1 MNKLSHVAFIMD
13 GNGRWGKKEKR
24 GRNYGHL
31 KGVEIVK
38 KVVEGSLRLK
48 IKHLTFY
55 VFSTE
60 NWKRPKSE
68 INYLF
73 KLIFLYFTKELKNVI
88 KNGIKISIIG
98 NINPLPS
105 KLKKSII
112 TLNTRFISF
121 LEIFC
126 LLYGIFCLAIKVFR
140 LILYYFF

>member
-1 MNKLSHVAFIMD
+1 MTDKFIAQIDKNYSRKRKKRYYKYEQIKPCCIHHGWKWQM
-13 GNGRWGKKEKR
+13 GKKRKR

-105 KLKKSII
+105 KLKK
-112 TLNTRFISF
+112 
-121 LEIFC
+121 
-126 LLYGIFCLAIKVFR
+126 LLKTEKKNK
-140 LILYYFF
+140 